1 MAKKIDR
8 TRIES
13 GKFALPKKLG
23 FLTTEKVDFV
33 SISEQVDGSFNVEVS
48 TAALSK
54 LVKARGELK
63 TIKADNKK
71 AAADA
76 AKVLETEKTAHEET
90 RAALAKAERRI
101 KTLEKKMAGAVE
113 GGQDVGK
120 GKPAEAP
127 KKAAKATKAAVK
139 PAADKIGNGAPAVVA
154 NGSAVGLSD

>member
-1 MAKKIDR
+1 VAKKIDR

-23 FLTTEKVDFV
+23 FLTSEKVEFV

-76 AKVLETEKTAHEET
+76 AKVLETEKAAHDET

-101 KTLEKKMAGAVE
+101 KALEKKMAG
-113 GGQDVGK
+113 DVGGGSSVGN
-120 GKPAEAP
+120 GKPAKPAKT
-127 KKAAKATKAAVK
+127 KKAPAK
-139 PAADKIGNGAPAVVA
+139 PAAEKVGNGAPAVMG
-154 NGSAVGLSD
+154 NGASVGA